1 MEKNR
6 EPPPHQKIENHNVSK
21 TAEKL
26 EKIIDVSIQNDKRF
40 EGLKNETIQKSEE
53 NMSPLSLLSKAAEQL
68 RLEEIIDAQNQDE
81 FGLPCISDSQSIA
94 IDMENPDMIHFSRQS
109 TLKRTK
115 ENEIIQIPS
124 DELTGKIVGTEG
136 DENATEALNV
146 SGQKGKNIK
155 TFSKKRG
162 KILFFCFS
170 KFSFLFKSLGRP
182 ETINF
187 KK

>member
-40 EGLKNETIQKSEE
+40 EGLKNETIEKSEE

-94 IDMENPDMIHFSRQS
+94 IDMENTDMIHFSRQS

-115 ENEIIQIPS
+115 ENEIVQ
-124 DELTGKIVGTEG
+124 IVGTEG